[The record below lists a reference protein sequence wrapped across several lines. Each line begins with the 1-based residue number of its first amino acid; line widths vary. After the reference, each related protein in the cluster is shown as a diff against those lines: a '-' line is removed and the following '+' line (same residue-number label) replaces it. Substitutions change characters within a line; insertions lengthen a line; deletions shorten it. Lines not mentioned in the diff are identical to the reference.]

1 MFKRDSHLEHLQT
14 LLAEFPVVGLIG
26 ARQVGKTTLAR
37 QLAAAIEGPVTHF
50 DLESSRDLGRLQDP
64 LFALEG
70 LEGLVILDEV
80 QLRPELFPTLRVLAD
95 RDDGLA
101 RFLVLG
107 SASPELLRQSS
118 ESLAGRIAYYELSGL
133 SLGEL
138 GQDASDQL
146 WLRGGF
152 PRSYLAASEAAS
164 RRWREQFI
172 RTYLERDLS
181 DLGIQLPAATLRRF
195 WTMMASYHGDH
206 WNASELGRAFG
217 VAQKTVVGYLDILC
231 STFMA
236 RRLSPW
242 FENLAK
248 REVKAP
254 KIYLTDSGL
263 VHTLL
268 GIRSRD
274 DLLNHPKRGASWEGF
289 VIQAIVDHLGAR
301 PEECFFWG
309 VHTGA
314 ELDLLVRRGGD
325 IRGFEV
331 KLTTSPKTTRS
342 MHSACEYLK
351 LDELVVVH
359 AGSDSYPLSPKIRAV
374 ALERLREDVVP
385 LDEG

>member
-1 MFKRDSHLEHLQT
+1 MIERDTHLRHLQA

-37 QLAAAIEGPVTHF
+37 QLAASVEGPVTYF

-70 LEGLVILDEV
+70 LKGLVILDEV
-80 QLRPELFPTLRVLAD
+80 QLRPELFPTLRVLVD
-95 RDDGLA
+95 RDDVPA

-118 ESLAGRIAYYELSGL
+118 ESLAGRIAYHELGGL

-138 GQDASDQL
+138 GQDALKRL

-152 PRSYLAASEAAS
+152 PRSYLAASEGAS

-181 DLGIQLPAATLRRF
+181 DLGIRLPAATLRRF
-195 WTMMASYHGDH
+195 WSMMASYHGDH

-217 VAQKTVVGYLDILC
+217 VTQKTVKGYLDTLC

-236 RRLSPW
+236 RRLNPW

-248 REVKAP
+248 RQVKSP

-263 VHTLL
+263 LHALL

-274 DLLNHPKRGASWEGF
+274 DLLSHPKRGASWEGF
-289 VIQAIVDHLGAR
+289 VIQAVVDHLGAR

-314 ELDLLVRRGGD
+314 ELDLLIRRGGD
-325 IRGFEV
+325 SRGFEV
-331 KLTTSPKTTRS
+331 KLTTSPGTTRS
-342 MHSACEYLK
+342 MHTAYESLK
-351 LDELVVVH
+351 LDEIVVVH

-374 ALERLREDVVP
+374 ALQRLQEDVEP
-385 LDEG
+385 LDDD

>member
-1 MFKRDSHLEHLQT
+1 MIEREVHIRHLLA

-37 QLAAAIEGPVTHF
+37 QLAASAEGPVTHF

-70 LEGLVILDEV
+70 LSGLVILDEV
-80 QLRPELFPTLRVLAD
+80 QLRPELFPTLRVLVD
-95 RDDGLA
+95 RDDAAA

-118 ESLAGRIAYYELSGL
+118 ESLAGRIAYHELGGL
-133 SLGEL
+133 SLGEV
-138 GQDASDQL
+138 GQDAGDRL

-152 PRSYLAASEAAS
+152 PRSYLAASEGAS
-164 RRWREQFI
+164 RRWRQQFI

-181 DLGIQLPAATLRRF
+181 DLGIRLPAATMQRF
-195 WTMMASYHGDH
+195 WSMLAALHGDH

-217 VAQKTVVGYLDILC
+217 VTHKTVNGYLDTLC

-236 RRLSPW
+236 RRLNPW
-242 FENLAK
+242 FVNLTK
-248 REVKAP
+248 RQVKSP

-263 VHTLL
+263 LHALL

-274 DLLNHPKRGASWEGF
+274 GLLSHPKRGASWEGF
-289 VIQAIVDHLGAR
+289 VIQAVIDHLGAR

-314 ELDLLVRRGGD
+314 ELDLLIRRGGVS
-325 IRGFEV
+325 RGFEV
-331 KLTTSPKTTRS
+331 KLTTSPSTTRS
-342 MHSACEYLK
+342 MHSACES
-351 LDELVVVH
+351 LDLEDLVVVH

-374 ALERLREDVVP
+374 ALERLHEDVEP
-385 LDEG
+385 LADD